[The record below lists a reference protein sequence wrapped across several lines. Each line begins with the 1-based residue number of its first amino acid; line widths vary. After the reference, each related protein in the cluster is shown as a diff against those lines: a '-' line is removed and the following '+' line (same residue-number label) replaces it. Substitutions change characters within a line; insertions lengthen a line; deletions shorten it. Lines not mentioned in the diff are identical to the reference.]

1 MGDTHFFS
9 VISYLVPTLCVG
21 MPAWTLRVLQ
31 ELNQRQQIGT
41 IGQYIRVL
49 MKEYYVSKRQK
60 LQALNVQVSNF

>member
-1 MGDTHFFS
+1 
-9 VISYLVPTLCVG
+9 